1 VMTRSPLRRPSLPSS
16 PHSPYELRT
25 HRASTGAAALT
36 LTLTLALALTLASS
50 REQGLLH
57 GFGGTTWAVVLTQ
70 SLGGI
75 LVAVC
80 IKNADAIEP
89 HPYP

>member
-1 VMTRSPLRRPSLPSS
+1 MNQMLKGGKAPSLW
-16 PHSPYELRT
+16 LRNMQL
-25 HRASTGAAALT
+25 AAYSALIALVSILSTADP
-36 LTLTLALALTLASS
+36 LA
-50 REQGLLH
+50 RQQGLLH

-80 IKNADAIEP
+80 IKYAEVIEP
-89 HPYP
+89 YP

>member
-1 VMTRSPLRRPSLPSS
+1 
-16 PHSPYELRT
+16 
-25 HRASTGAAALT
+25 
-36 LTLTLALALTLASS
+36 
-50 REQGLLH
+50 
-57 GFGGTTWAVVLTQ
+57 VVLTQ